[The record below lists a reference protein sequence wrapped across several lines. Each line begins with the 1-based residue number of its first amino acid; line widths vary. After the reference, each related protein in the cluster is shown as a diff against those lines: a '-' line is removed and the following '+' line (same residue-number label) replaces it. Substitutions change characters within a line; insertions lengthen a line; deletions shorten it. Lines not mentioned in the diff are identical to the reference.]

1 MIRSTSGANDGVDDW
16 NDVGLDDGPFV
27 VDTVGLPV
35 GPPVANNNNIVI
47 IMIIVI
53 ILIQMKENIT

>member
-35 GPPVANNNNIVI
+35 GPPVANNNNMVI

-53 ILIQMKENIT
+53 VLK